1 MSEVTVPPRKRRR
14 PALSCVECR
23 RRKIKCDRR
32 TPCSHCVQLKI
43 TKCTY
48 PDTHTNV
55 GNRPNVPEAPPTP
68 VSVNNH
74 QANLSI
80 PGLTSPV
87 SEAQLSEADPLS
99 RSLLRVVNC
108 SHSERGSL
116 GSTPVCT
123 PDDSASEKNVQ
134 NQAQVQFSSS
144 PRNKGT
150 DEVMSILDVE
160 ISSCGDV
167 MLQVGGNHIVS
178 RPKVLIWECN
188 FDKAQFFGRSHWMN
202 TFSMVCQYI

>member
-23 RRKIKCDRR
+23 RRKIKCDRC
-32 TPCSHCVQLKI
+32 TPCGHCVQLKI

-55 GNRPNVPEAPPTP
+55 GTRLKASKAPPTP
-68 VSVNNH
+68 ISVNNH
-74 QANLSI
+74 QTNPCI

-99 RSLLRVVNC
+99 RSLLHVVDG
-108 SHSERGSL
+108 SRSERGSL

-123 PDDSASEKNVQ
+123 PDDSASEKNGQ
-134 NQAQVQFSSS
+134 NQVQVEFSSS

-167 MLQVGGNHIVS
+167 MLQVGGNHIVP
-178 RPKVLIWECN
+178 RLEVPIRQCN
-188 FDKAQFFGRSHWMN
+188 FDKAQLFGRSHWMN
-202 TFSMVCQYI
+202 TFSMVW